1 MPSTFRTSTPLA
13 ASSEVMFAFHSD
25 PRNIVH
31 VMPPTLKVVRLDTD
45 GPAQDGRLIEFHCRD
60 WGFIPMR
67 WKCRWHTV
75 QPPTVLVDEMIE
87 GPFAQFVHEH
97 RFEPSPNGGCIMHD
111 TITFAFGRSWWGRL
125 ISETAVRFYLTLL
138 FACRHRRTRAWAL
151 ENIEREC
158 VEEHSP
164 VSR

>member
-13 ASSEVMFAFHSD
+13 ASAEVMFAFHSD
-25 PRNIVH
+25 PNNIVH
-31 VMPPTLKVVRLDTD
+31 VMPPTLKVLRLDTD
-45 GPAQDGRLIEFHCRD
+45 GPAREGRLIEFHCRD

-67 WKCRWHTV
+67 WKCRWRTV

-138 FACRHRRTRAWAL
+138 FAYRHRRTRAWAR
-151 ENIEREC
+151 NMSTS
-158 VEEHSP
+158 EEA
-164 VSR
+164 VR